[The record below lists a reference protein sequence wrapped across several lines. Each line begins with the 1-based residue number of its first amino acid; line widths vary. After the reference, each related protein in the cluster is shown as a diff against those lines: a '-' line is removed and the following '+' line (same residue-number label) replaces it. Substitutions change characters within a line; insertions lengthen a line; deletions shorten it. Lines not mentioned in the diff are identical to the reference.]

1 MNNVVRVGIV
11 CQTPSR
17 MCLLSFGRTCH
28 DINILVFFILTFQ
41 AKIVASFRLVFRL
54 DWLVLCGLTTK
65 FSWEIVLTQRILS
78 LKIPR
83 SRNMRKKSSISSRSK
98 LKSLVL
104 FAALLNVFALLWP
117 NLLT

>member
-1 MNNVVRVGIV
+1 MNSIIRVGVV

-17 MCLLSFGRTCH
+17 MCLLSFGRTCR

-65 FSWEIVLTQRILS
+65 FSREIVLTQ
-78 LKIPR
+78 
-83 SRNMRKKSSISSRSK
+83 
-98 LKSLVL
+98 V
-104 FAALLNVFALLWP
+104 VFFL
-117 NLLT
+117 